1 MIKNI
6 LFDMGGVL
14 VRFDPD
20 YFVRRTGITD
30 PDDRL
35 QLRRE
40 VYGSTDW
47 VELDRGIIDDPIM
60 IRRAEERLDPRLHP
74 YIHELVSRWSSTHDE
89 IPGMYEL
96 VEQLSRN
103 YDLYLL
109 TNASLRH
116 HTYWP
121 EYRVSEFFGENV
133 FLSADY
139 QLLKPDQEYF
149 RRALGTFGLKPEECL
164 FIDDSPAN
172 AESAMRT
179 GIHAV
184 VFYGDAGRLR
194 KDLQKHHISIEQQG

>member
-20 YFVRRTGITD
+20 YFVKRTGITD
-30 PDDRL
+30 ADDRL
-35 QLRRE
+35 QLKRE
-40 VYGSTDW
+40 IYGSTDW
-47 VELDRGIIDDPIM
+47 VELDRGIIDDPLM
-60 IRRAEERLDPRLHP
+60 IKRAEKRLDTRLHP
-74 YIHELVSRWSSTHDE
+74 YIHELVSEWSSTHDE

-121 EYRVSEFFGENV
+121 EYRVSSFFKENV
-133 FLSADY
+133 FLSADH

-149 RRALGTFGLKPEECL
+149 RKALRTFGLNAEECL

-172 AESAMRT
+172 AESALRT
-179 GIHAV
+179 GINAV
-184 VFYGDAGRLR
+184 VFYGDAERLR
-194 KDLQKHHISIEQQG
+194 NDLRKHQIVI